1 MVSFDSQDLKTLEFK
16 GSGVRDS
23 HFEPST
29 LETNHEQTLYVPYVF
44 RNHLISRQR
53 AELLSEP
60 AAQGQIGSRRIS
72 QADPATAAGANGA
85 RITSARAAARFP
97 SRELS

>member
-1 MVSFDSQDLKTLEFK
+1 MVSFDSE
-16 GSGVRDS
+16 DS
-23 HFEPST
+23 NSKAPESETPIWRHQR

-44 RNHLISRQR
+44 RNHLISRQQ

-60 AAQGQIGSRRIS
+60 AAQGQIGSRRMS
-72 QADPATAAGANGA
+72 QADPETAAGANGA

-97 SRELS
+97 SSELS